1 MQKEGKGRQGAPG
14 IAIATQRRQFRMETK
29 VLKIEGMSCDHCKKA
44 VAEALQGIAGVKS
57 VEVDLE
63 AGKATVSYDP
73 AQASEEVMRR
83 AVEEAG
89 YEVVAS

>member
-1 MQKEGKGRQGAPG
+1 
-14 IAIATQRRQFRMETK
+14 MEKT

-44 VAEALQGIAGVKS
+44 VTDALTELDGVER

-63 AGKATVSYDP
+63 AGQANVSYDP
-73 AQASEEVMRR
+73 AQATTAAMKE

-89 YEVVAS
+89 YEVVAG

>member
-1 MQKEGKGRQGAPG
+1 
-14 IAIATQRRQFRMETK
+14 METK

-44 VAEALQGIAGVKS
+44 VTDALKEVAGVER
-57 VEVDLE
+57 VAVDLD

-73 AQASEEVMRR
+73 AKASEAAMKE

-89 YEVVAS
+89 YEVAVAD